1 MNDPY
6 IYNVYVKAHAKKS
19 DTLSCC
25 VKAFAAGGLIC
36 CVGEAFF
43 DLYSHL
49 GADESASST
58 LVSVTLIFITAI
70 LTGIGVFDKI
80 AKHAGAGT
88 LVPITG
94 FANAMIS
101 QSLDSR
107 AEGFVA
113 GVGAKMFT
121 VAGPVMVY
129 GTVSGVIYG
138 IIFYI
143 ISFF

>member
-1 MNDPY
+1 M
-6 IYNVYVKAHAKKS
+6 S
-19 DTLSCC
+19 
-25 VKAFAAGGLIC
+25 GGLIC
-36 CVGEAFF
+36 CIGEAFF
-43 DLYSHL
+43 DLYSYL
-49 GADESASST
+49 GAENDTASA
-58 LVSVTLIFITAI
+58 LVSMTLIFVTAI
-70 LTGIGVFDKI
+70 LTGLGVFDKI

-113 GVGAKMFT
+113 GIGAKMFT
-121 VAGPVMVY
+121 VAGPVIVY

-143 ISFF
+143 ISLF